1 MTVLSVESMDESLE
15 TRYVSPTRLVCLGN
29 RIEKLQGRSSTW
41 IMLQITQINI
51 TDFFVKMVS
60 QQNKPHGKV
69 QYFLVRWI
77 DDTFP
82 PGAPLFLGNRRMPA
96 PTCTYQKALPWPI
109 DRSWALGFCRRFAS
123 GFYAIHGI

>member
-1 MTVLSVESMDESLE
+1 
-15 TRYVSPTRLVCLGN
+15 
-29 RIEKLQGRSSTW
+29 
-41 IMLQITQINI
+41 
-51 TDFFVKMVS
+51 MVS

-109 DRSWALGFCRRFAS
+109 DRSWPLGFCRRFAS
-123 GFYAIHGI
+123 GFYAIHGIVKVGVALRLVVVVLRWFVMPLER

>member
-51 TDFFVKMVS
+51 TDFFELRWYLNRTNLMVKFNIS
-60 QQNKPHGKV
+60 WCAGSTTPSHP
-69 QYFLVRWI
+69 VRLCSSV
-77 DDTFP
+77 TGECP
-82 PGAPLFLGNRRMPA
+82 PQRARTR
-96 PTCTYQKALPWPI
+96 K
-109 DRSWALGFCRRFAS
+109 RSPGP
-123 GFYAIHGI
+123 